1 MKKQPRLWLAIG
13 ALLTF
18 ALVAS
23 ACGGDDDE
31 PEAVSTVTPAD
42 DTHDHDHDD
51 EMDDAHD
58 DEMDDAHDDEMDD
71 AHDDEMDLAGTTVEI
86 LGPET
91 GAEAEGF
98 LAAFG
103 PFEERT
109 GIDVSYSGTRDAT
122 TELNLALEAGDP
134 PDIVI
139 IPQPGRIIQ
148 FAESGDAVAVP
159 DSVMANI
166 GGSYDSFWF
175 DLATTGGH
183 VYGVPNK
190 GDVKSLVWYSPQ
202 GFADNGYEIPAT
214 WADLE
219 ALTEQMKA
227 DGNVPWCVGIESGDA
242 TGWAFTDWME
252 DMMLRLH
259 GPDVYDQ
266 WVSNEIPFNDSRV
279 IEVANFVGDI
289 WFAEGNVLGG
299 RDLIATTG
307 FKEAALPVAGGDCM
321 MHRQANFA
329 GAFFTE
335 IGASLGPDGDVN
347 VFYLPTVSDEFGQ
360 VVLGAGTHAVAFTDK
375 PETLAVLEYIGTAEY
390 ADTRINADKGG
401 FLSPN
406 RDHDT
411 SLYSSDFDRTLA
423 EILVSASPFR
433 FDASDLMPGEVGAGE
448 FWRSGTDFVSGA
460 KTAEEFAEDVQDAWP
475 S

>member
-1 MKKQPRLWLAIG
+1 
-13 ALLTF
+13 
-18 ALVAS
+18 
-23 ACGGDDDE
+23 
-31 PEAVSTVTPAD
+31 
-42 DTHDHDHDD
+42 
-51 EMDDAHD
+51 
-58 DEMDDAHDDEMDD
+58 
-71 AHDDEMDLAGTTVEI
+71 
-86 LGPET
+86 
-91 GAEAEGF
+91 
-98 LAAFG
+98 
-103 PFEERT
+103 
-109 GIDVSYSGTRDAT
+109 
-122 TELNLALEAGDP
+122 
-134 PDIVI
+134 
-139 IPQPGRIIQ
+139 
-148 FAESGDAVAVP
+148 
-159 DSVMANI
+159 
-166 GGSYDSFWF
+166 
-175 DLATTGGH
+175 
-183 VYGVPNK
+183 
-190 GDVKSLVWYSPQ
+190 
-202 GFADNGYEIPAT
+202 
-214 WADLE
+214 
-219 ALTEQMKA
+219 MKA

-266 WVSNEIPFNDSRV
+266 WVSNEIPFDDSRV
-279 IEVANFVGDI
+279 VEVAEFVGSI

-307 FKEAALPVAGGDCM
+307 FKEAALPIASGDCM

-335 IGASLGPDGDVN
+335 IGATLGPDGDVN
-347 VFYLPTVSDEFGQ
+347 VFYLPTVSDDFGQ
-360 VVLGAGTHAVAFTDK
+360 VVLGAGTHAVAFTDR

-390 ADTRINADKGG
+390 ADTRIRADKGG

-448 FWRSGTDFVSGA
+448 FWRSGTDYVSGA
-460 KTAEEFAEDVQDAWP
+460 KTAQEFAEDVQDAWP